1 MFYCGTFDM
10 LLLMLLG
17 SSFVFRESITFEETA
32 PISRLLSLYTSS
44 LVLSADVTTLTSSLQ
59 TFFEEE
65 LTTVGSFQLYVLIQ
79 DECKGM
85 NRSVQKLVTAPIVM
99 FQSAMF
105 LICFQSFRQPHRTH
119 RFERNVRRGEQ
130 SNTSVQHQRHDD
142 DVNGRQC
149 VAQPRIRVHH

>member
-85 NRSVQKLVTAPIVM
+85 NRSVQKLVTAPTVTL
-99 FQSAMF
+99 QSAMF
-105 LICFQSFRQPHRTH
+105 LICL
-119 RFERNVRRGEQ
+119 
-130 SNTSVQHQRHDD
+130 
-142 DVNGRQC
+142 
-149 VAQPRIRVHH
+149 